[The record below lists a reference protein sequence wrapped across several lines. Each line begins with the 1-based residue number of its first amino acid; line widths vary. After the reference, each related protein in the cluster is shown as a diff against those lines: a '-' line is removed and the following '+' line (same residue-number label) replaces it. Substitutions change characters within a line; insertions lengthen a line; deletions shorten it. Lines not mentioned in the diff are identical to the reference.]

1 MHGKTHK
8 EIETL
13 RPLKDGVI
21 ADFQSSEQMIRG
33 FIDMIQK
40 KRSILSPAL
49 KMVICIP
56 SGVTE
61 VEKRGGNRFSR
72 TCRGKRCLVNS

>member
-8 EIETL
+8 KIETM

-33 FIDMIQK
+33 FIKMIPK
-40 KRSILSPAL
+40 KDLYFLHHS
-49 KMVICIP
+49 KW
-56 SGVTE
+56 
-61 VEKRGGNRFSR
+61 
-72 TCRGKRCLVNS
+72 